1 MMQTMCYTPSSQS
14 SHKFFNPCVH
24 TKVLSMMDKLVWT
37 NHCTRSINPYSIPV
51 NPASSQKI
59 KNWSVMG
66 PSIRHLQYH
75 EILLQSQLCLWY
87 AVVVVVCT
95 LQVTKFTH
103 HLFQDWWWATLLFLK
118 IIVKKSHVEHPSL
131 STVSLHNKLYYPQSF
146 IHHVNSPCAAKL
158 FLSPPTMTFWIT
170 PPCHY
175 YTCAA
180 LDCVQS
186 KHLHNTL

>member
-1 MMQTMCYTPSSQS
+1 MCSYSGLKYDGQIGMDQSLYEIHKPIFNSSQS
-14 SHKFFNPCVH
+14 SKF
-24 TKVLSMMDKLVWT
+24 TK
-37 NHCTRSINPYSIPV
+37 N
-51 NPASSQKI
+51 

-66 PSIRHLQYH
+66 PSIRHLQDH
-75 EILLQSQLCLWY
+75 EILLKSWLCLWY

-131 STVSLHNKLYYPQSF
+131 STVSLDNKLYYPQSL

-158 FLSPPTMTFWIT
+158 FLSPPTMAFCIT